1 MIDVDERI
9 VPEVCQVIAKALG
22 RPLDAVRPE
31 TRVVDDLGIDSLDV
45 LDVVFSLEQA
55 FGIEITRGA
64 LEDAARGDM
73 SDDEF
78 APAGVI
84 SVAGLE
90 RLRALLPEAAEHI
103 TDGLR
108 PREIV
113 RLFTARTFARIV
125 SAQRRQLQ

>member
-1 MIDVDERI
+1 
-9 VPEVCQVIAKALG
+9 VI
-22 RPLDAVRPE
+22 
-31 TRVVDDLGIDSLDV
+31 DDLGIDSLDV
-45 LDVVFSLEQA
+45 LDLVFSLEQE

-64 LEDAARGDM
+64 LERAARGEM
-73 SDDEF
+73 SDEEF
-78 APAGVI
+78 APAGVV
-84 SVAGLE
+84 SAAGLE
-90 RLRALLPEAAEHI
+90 RLRALLPEAADHI